1 MSGTK
6 LFASTSWAGSA
17 APPTTG
23 GHLSLQLP
31 FDLDDAGQDD
41 LIVKADAP
49 KALRKALS
57 ADMPKIGHNCVR
69 ENAKRILRWYEQ
81 IIIKHV
87 LKGQTKSDAFR
98 ALTGRR
104 ADEELSAA
112 ERGAAAQRTA
122 AMAYAR
128 SSLLAADPWGD
139 EEVPE
144 DLASDSTEGAE
155 ARRTLL
161 RTLQDPNKAY
171 ARVHLARI
179 LHKEV
184 YTPVR
189 TRELEYKAHKDLRDA
204 TVDGAM
210 SWKEIKSIVL
220 DKCTQMMGCTPS
232 AYFLLCNETVET
244 RTCNGCNE

>member
-1 MSGTK
+1 MDT
-6 LFASTSWAGSA
+6 LNN
-17 APPTTG
+17 
-23 GHLSLQLP
+23 
-31 FDLDDAGQDD
+31 
-41 LIVKADAP
+41 DAP

-128 SSLLAADPWGD
+128 SSLLCQNRGD
-139 EEVPE
+139 CIHPVEE
-144 DLASDSTEGAE
+144 
-155 ARRTLL
+155 L
-161 RTLQDPNKAY
+161 RL
-171 ARVHLARI
+171 RV
-179 LHKEV
+179 
-184 YTPVR
+184 
-189 TRELEYKAHKDLRDA
+189 D
-204 TVDGAM
+204 
-210 SWKEIKSIVL
+210 
-220 DKCTQMMGCTPS
+220 
-232 AYFLLCNETVET
+232 
-244 RTCNGCNE
+244 

>member
-6 LFASTSWAGSA
+6 LFASTSWSGSA

-139 EEVPE
+139 EEV
-144 DLASDSTEGAE
+144 SEGVVE
-155 ARRTLL
+155 LILTLL
-161 RTLQDPNKAY
+161 VVSQKLF
-171 ARVHLARI
+171 
-179 LHKEV
+179 
-184 YTPVR
+184 
-189 TRELEYKAHKDLRDA
+189 
-204 TVDGAM
+204 VDYC
-210 SWKEIKSIVL
+210 SVS
-220 DKCTQMMGCTPS
+220 
-232 AYFLLCNETVET
+232 
-244 RTCNGCNE
+244 